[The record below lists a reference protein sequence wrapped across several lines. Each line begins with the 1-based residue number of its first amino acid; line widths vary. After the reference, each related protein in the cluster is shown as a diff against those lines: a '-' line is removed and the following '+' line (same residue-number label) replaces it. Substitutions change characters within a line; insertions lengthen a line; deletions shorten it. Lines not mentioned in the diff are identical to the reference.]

1 MRRFLFGLMAL
12 LPSLSV
18 QAELVRFE
26 ITERVPFA
34 DGHSF
39 GEVGPYERIVGRA
52 YFALDPTLRQNEAVV
67 DLKLAPRNAAGKVEF
82 WSDVFILAP
91 ADPTKGN
98 GALLYD
104 VNNRGNKLALGM
116 FNYGGNNN
124 PTTKEH
130 AGDGFLMRHGF
141 TVVWSGWDG
150 ELLPG
155 GDRMRLTAPPVRS
168 GESPITG
175 TVRCEFLGSK
185 GMTRSVV
192 NWANHGS
199 YRPTKETLEEAPHP
213 HPLTA
218 KPGGGDKA
226 MTLTVRERP
235 AAARVVIPS
244 DQWTVHVTDVS
255 SDSPTQLPNVEVEM
269 PGGMKP
275 GYIYELI
282 YEASNPL
289 VMGVCFTSV
298 RDLIAAIK
306 HGSGEANPLTKGGQ
320 PVIQR
325 AHGFGVSQSGRFLRE
340 FLHAGFNEDELG
352 RKVFDGLIPHVAG
365 GGLGSFNHR
374 FAQPT
379 RHSNQHDH
387 HDYPPDRFPFAYEVQ
402 LDPLSGREDGILKRS
417 LATKTAP
424 RVMHTQSAAEYWTRS
439 GSLVHTD
446 PLGTR
451 DSLTPLAPALR
462 GERPEVRGS
471 SHVPSPPA
479 SGERARV
486 TGLNGDDGPS
496 NTNDSTLPPSPR
508 RGGPGRGA
516 DERTTPI
523 GQSSP
528 LPNPPHSGEGTKPKQ
543 TAEEKKPHPNPLPSK
558 ARGEG
563 TEQEEP
569 LTLALSPQ
577 SRGEGTGDTSAQLA
591 HVRFYTFGGTQHG
604 PSGFPPSAGN
614 GQNLTNPGDY
624 KPFLRSLLLA
634 IDQWTK
640 DGTEPPAS
648 VVPSIAEGTLVDWR
662 HAGTGFPNIPGVTY
676 PETIQQP
683 SLLDFGP
690 RWETERIIDF
700 QPPRLRG
707 DYRVL
712 VPRCG
717 ADGNELGCLLPVE
730 VAVPVATYTG
740 WNLRKAD
747 VGAEGQ
753 LVSLTGSYIPFPV
766 TKGDREKTGDPRP
779 SVRERYDSLD
789 EYTRQLTAAADML
802 KASGYL
808 LEEDHVRLVKLHR
821 ERVAKL
827 FEQTSSR

>member
-1 MRRFLFGLMAL
+1 MRVGLSCLFVFV
-12 LPSLSV
+12 LSWAAAA

-26 ITERVPFA
+26 ITQREPFA
-34 DGHSF
+34 GGHSF
-39 GEVGPYERIVGRA
+39 GEVGPYEKLVGRA
-52 YFALDPTLRQNEAVV
+52 YFALDPDLRQNEAVV

-82 WSDVFILAP
+82 WADLCILAP
-91 ADPTKGN
+91 ADPVKGN

-116 FNYGGNNN
+116 FNYGGGNN

-155 GDRMRLTAPPVRS
+155 GDRLRLTAPLARD
-168 GESPITG
+168 GETPITG
-175 TVRCEFLGSK
+175 TVRCEFIGSK

-199 YRPTKETLEEAPHP
+199 YRPTAATLESTPHP
-213 HPLTA
+213 NPLPA
-218 KPGGGDKA
+218 EPGRGDKA
-226 MTLTVRERP
+226 ATLTVRERP
-235 AAARVVIPS
+235 TAARVIIPR
-244 DQWTVHVTDVS
+244 DQWTLHVTDVS
-255 SDSPTQLPNVEVEM
+255 SDSSTQLPNVEIEM

-275 GYIYELI
+275 GFIYELI

-306 HGSGEANPLTKGGQ
+306 RGSGEGNPLTKNGQ
-320 PVIQR
+320 PVIHR

-352 RKVFDGLIPHVAG
+352 KKVFDGLIPHVAG

-424 RVMHTQSAAEYWTRS
+424 FVMHTQSAAEYWTRS

-451 DSLTPLAPALR
+451 DSFL
-462 GERPEVRGS
+462 
-471 SHVPSPPA
+471 VPSPPPVFRDTNTV
-479 SGERARV
+479 GERARV
-486 TGLNGDDGPS
+486 
-496 NTNDSTLPPSPR
+496 
-508 RGGPGRGA
+508 RGA
-516 DERTTPI
+516 NGENAPQSQTVEART
-523 GQSSP
+523 
-528 LPNPPHSGEGTKPKQ
+528 
-543 TAEEKKPHPNPLPSK
+543 PHPNPLPSK

-563 TEQEEP
+563 T
-569 LTLALSPQ
+569 
-577 SRGEGTGDTSAQLA
+577 GDTAVQLA
-591 HVRFYTFGGTQHG
+591 RVRFYTFGGTQHG
-604 PSGFPPSAGN
+604 PSGYPPTGGN
-614 GQNLTNPGDY
+614 GQNLPNPGDY

-634 IDQWTK
+634 LDKWAR
-640 DGTEPPAS
+640 DGAEPPPS
-648 VVPSIAEGTLVDWR
+648 VVPSISDGTLVDWR

-690 RWETERIIDF
+690 RWETERIIDL

-712 VPRCG
+712 APRCE

-740 WNLRKAD
+740 WNPRKAD

-766 TKGDREKTGDPRP
+766 TKADRERTGDPRQ
-779 SVRERYDSLD
+779 SVQERYGSLD
-789 EYTRQLTAAADML
+789 EYARQLTAAADKL

-808 LEEDHVRLVKLHR
+808 LDEDHVRLVKLHR

-827 FEQTSSR
+827 FEAIPKGDNP

>member
-1 MRRFLFGLMAL
+1 MRLLLTGLIVLVSCAAA
-12 LPSLSV
+12 
-18 QAELVRFE
+18 QAELIRFE
-26 ITERVPFA
+26 ITERAPFA

-39 GEVGPYERIVGRA
+39 GEVGPYEKIVGRA
-52 YFALDPTLRQNEAVV
+52 HFALDPTLRQNEAVV

-116 FNYGGNNN
+116 FNYSGGNN

-150 ELLPG
+150 ELVPG

-168 GESPITG
+168 GETPITG
-175 TVRCEFLGSK
+175 TVRCEFIGSK

-199 YRPTKETLEEAPHP
+199 YRPTAASLESTPHP
-213 HPLTA
+213 HPNPNPA
-218 KPGGGDKA
+218 RPGREDKAEESARGDKA
-226 MTLTVRERP
+226 MTLTLRERP
-235 AAARVVIPS
+235 AAARVVIPR

-255 SDSPTQLPNVEVEM
+255 SDSPTQLPNVEIEM

-306 HGSGEANPLTKGGQ
+306 HGTGDGNPLAPASLSKGRKSPGSSGVS
-320 PVIQR
+320 PLFR

-402 LDPLSGREDGILKRS
+402 LDPLSGREDGILKKS

-424 RVMHTQSAAEYWTRS
+424 RVMHTQSAAEYWTRC

-446 PLGTR
+446 PIGTR
-451 DSLTPLAPALR
+451 DAMPTD
-462 GERPEVRGS
+462 GVRC
-471 SHVPSPPA
+471 
-479 SGERARV
+479 
-486 TGLNGDDGPS
+486 
-496 NTNDSTLPPSPR
+496 
-508 RGGPGRGA
+508 
-516 DERTTPI
+516 
-523 GQSSP
+523 
-528 LPNPPHSGEGTKPKQ
+528 
-543 TAEEKKPHPNPLPSK
+543 
-558 ARGEG
+558 
-563 TEQEEP
+563 
-569 LTLALSPQ
+569 
-577 SRGEGTGDTSAQLA
+577 
-591 HVRFYTFGGTQHG
+591 YTFGGTQHG
-604 PSGFPPSAGN
+604 PSGFPPSSGN

-634 IDQWTK
+634 LDQWTK
-640 DGTEPPAS
+640 DGTEPPPS
-648 VVPSIAEGTLVDWR
+648 VVPSISEDTLVDWR

-712 VPRCG
+712 APRCG

-766 TKGDREKTGDPRP
+766 TKADRERTSDPRQ
-779 SVRERYDSLD
+779 SVHERYGSLD
-789 EYTRQLTAAADML
+789 EYTRQLTAAADKL

-808 LEEDHVRLVKLHR
+808 LDEDHVRLVKLHR

-827 FEQTSSR
+827 FEATRSD

>member
-1 MRRFLFGLMAL
+1 MRYLISFLVLI
-12 LPSLSV
+12 V
-18 QAELVRFE
+18 ITAELPAHAELIRFE
-26 ITERVPFA
+26 ITERLPFA

-39 GEVGPYERIVGRA
+39 GEVGPYEKIVGRA
-52 YFALDPTLRQNEAVV
+52 YFALDPNLRQNEAVV
-67 DLKLAPRNAAGKVEF
+67 DLKLAPRNAAGRVEF

-116 FNYGGNNN
+116 FNYSGGNN

-150 ELLPG
+150 ELVPG
-155 GDRMRLTAPPVRS
+155 GDRLRLTAPPVRS
-168 GESPITG
+168 GEMPITG
-175 TVRCEFLGSK
+175 TVRCEFIGSK

-199 YRPTKETLEEAPHP
+199 YRPTAASLESTPHP
-213 HPLTA
+213 NPLPA
-218 KPGGGDKA
+218 RPGRGDKAEESARGDKA
-226 MTLTVRERP
+226 MTLTLRERP
-235 AAARVVIPS
+235 AAARVVIPR
-244 DQWTVHVTDVS
+244 DQWTLHVTDVS
-255 SDSPTQLPNVEVEM
+255 SDSPTQLPNVEIEL
-269 PGGMKP
+269 PGGMQP
-275 GYIYELI
+275 GFIYELI

-298 RDLIAAIK
+298 RDLIAALK
-306 HGSGEANPLTKGGQ
+306 HGTGEGNPLAPAFLSGGRKDGRNNNC
-320 PVIQR
+320 PIVADAASIRADAGSVGHDSYCCADPKAPGSLGVSPLYR

-387 HDYPPDRFPFAYEVQ
+387 HDYPPDRFPFAYETQ

-424 RVMHTQSAAEYWTRS
+424 RVMHTQSAAEYWTRC

-446 PLGTR
+446 PIGTR
-451 DSLTPLAPALR
+451 DSSL
-462 GERPEVRGS
+462 
-471 SHVPSPPA
+471 VPSPPS

-486 TGLNGDDGPS
+486 RGPS
-496 NTNDSTLPPSPR
+496 GENASRPQTNE
-508 RGGPGRGA
+508 A
-516 DERTTPI
+516 RT
-523 GQSSP
+523 
-528 LPNPPHSGEGTKPKQ
+528 
-543 TAEEKKPHPNPLPSK
+543 PHPNPLPSK

-563 TEQEEP
+563 T
-569 LTLALSPQ
+569 
-577 SRGEGTGDTSAQLA
+577 GEDSTAQLA

-604 PSGFPPSAGN
+604 PSGYPPTGGN
-614 GQNLTNPGDY
+614 GQNLPNPADY

-634 IDQWTK
+634 LDKWTK
-640 DGTEPPAS
+640 NGTEPPAS
-648 VVPSIAEGTLVDWR
+648 VVPRIADGTLVDWR

-690 RWETERIIDF
+690 RWETERIIDL

-712 VPRCG
+712 APRCG

-740 WNLRKAD
+740 WNPRKAD

-753 LVSLTGSYIPFPV
+753 LVSLTGSYIPFAV
-766 TKGDREKTGDPRP
+766 TKADREKTGDPRQ
-779 SVRERYDSLD
+779 SVQERYGSLD
-789 EYTRQLTAAADML
+789 EYTSQLTAAADKL

-808 LEEDHVRLVKLHR
+808 LDEDTVRLVKLHR

-827 FEQTSSR
+827 FMSPQ